1 MDLIPHE
8 DQNFPVNHI
17 FYLRSRNI
25 ERVLKGKT
33 AQKVMFSIKDFFSK
47 CDQIRRKL
55 RIW

>member
-25 ERVLKGKT
+25 ERVLKGNT